1 MKDKLLLAENCV
13 PIYLNWFEEGGAEV
27 FRINYD
33 TYVLFEIPQY
43 GGHPRYVGTYSIKE
57 IDTMIALIESWT

>member
-1 MKDKLLLAENCV
+1 MRDILLQAENCV
-13 PIYLNWFEEGGAEV
+13 PIYLNWFEESGAEV

-43 GGHPRYVGTYSIKE
+43 GGHSRYIGTYNTKDLERIKE
-57 IDTMIALIESWT
+57 RMNIR